1 MSSVRQHLP
10 NLFTALNLLSGCIA
24 IMLVVHF
31 QFEAAFLFFLIAIVA
46 DLFDGMI
53 ARLLGAT
60 SRLGA
65 ELDSLAD
72 MITSGVLP
80 GVMAY
85 QLMVSNGARAIEW
98 SLSLGG
104 HQIIV
109 AVAPLAIVGFLI
121 TAGSAY
127 RLAKFNLDTD
137 QVHEFKGL
145 PTPANALFFMGY
157 PFLISHPML
166 QPLQNLLSAPY
177 FIMGLALLSMI
188 LMNAPLRMFSFK
200 LRSFS
205 DYRLLFPILLILSM
219 LPLYYF
225 FQWGAF
231 SLVVIVYLLLS
242 VLKKAL
248 F

>member
-1 MSSVRQHLP
+1 
-10 NLFTALNLLSGCIA
+10 
-24 IMLVVHF
+24 
-31 QFEAAFLFFLIAIVA
+31 
-46 DLFDGMI
+46 
-53 ARLLGAT
+53 
-60 SRLGA
+60 
-65 ELDSLAD
+65 
-72 MITSGVLP
+72 
-80 GVMAY
+80 
-85 QLMVSNGARAIEW
+85 
-98 SLSLGG
+98 LSLGG

-177 FIMGLALLSMI
+177 FIMGLAVLSMI

-205 DYRLLFPILLILSM
+205 DYGLLFPLLLILSM

-242 VLKKAL
+242 VLKKTL